1 MNSKSFQVSGK
12 IMDVVARRIFK
23 GTIFVENGT
32 VINIIE
38 NNNVPD
44 QYILPGLIDAHIHI
58 ESSMLIP
65 SEFARIAVVHGTVAT
80 VSDPHEIGNVLGMP
94 GVRFM
99 IDNGKKVPFK
109 FFFGAPSC
117 VPATPFESSGA
128 SIGLEETEELLG
140 SGDIYYLSEMMNFPG
155 VLSADPFVMQKL
167 ELAKK
172 ANKPVDGHAPGLTGD
187 QVERYI
193 AAGITTDHECYTLD
207 EAVDK
212 LRFGMKILI
221 REGSAAKNF
230 DALSSLIEEYP
241 GQVMFCSD
249 DKHPNDLVKGHI
261 NELVKRALA
270 KGYDPI
276 EIIRCCSYNP
286 VNHYK
291 LNVGLLQKGDP
302 ADFIIVDDLKNFN
315 ILETWIDGL
324 KVAEHGQSLVSRVK
338 ESPVNNFTSGIISV
352 DDIKAP
358 AGNGQI
364 RVIQAFDGQLITKQ
378 LLANGKIEGD
388 NFVSDTQN
396 DILKIVIKDRYSD
409 FQPAVGFISGF
420 GIKEGAIASSVA
432 HDSHNIIAVGA
443 DDYSIT
449 EAINLIIS
457 SEGGISVVN
466 GSEKQLLKL
475 PYAGIMTDVDGY
487 SVASGYELLDKM
499 AKEMGSRLH
508 APFMTLSF
516 MALLVI
522 PEIKIS
528 DRGLFDAKNFMFI
541 DLEKKQ
547 T

>member
-1 MNSKSFQVSGK
+1 MKDKSFHVAGK

-23 GTIFVENGT
+23 GTIIVENGK
-32 VINIIE
+32 VVNIIE
-38 NNNVPD
+38 NIDVPD
-44 QYILPGLIDAHIHI
+44 QYILPGLIDSHIHI

-80 VSDPHEIGNVLGMP
+80 VSDPHEIGNVLGIS

-128 SIGLEETEELLG
+128 SIGLEETEELLD
-140 SGDIYYLSEMMNFPG
+140 SDDIYYLSEMMNFPG

-167 ELAKK
+167 ALAKR

-230 DALSSLIEEYP
+230 DTLSPLVEEYP
-241 GQVMFCSD
+241 DQVMFCSD
-249 DKHPNDLVKGHI
+249 DKHPNDLVNGHI

-276 EIIRCCSYNP
+276 DIMRCCSYNP

-315 ILETWIDGL
+315 VLETWIDGL
-324 KVAEHGQSLVSRVK
+324 KVAEHGQSLVCPVK
-338 ESPVNNFTSGIISV
+338 ESPVNNFMSGFIAD

-358 AGNGQI
+358 AGHEQI
-364 RVIQAFDGQLITKQ
+364 RVIQAFDGQLITRE
-378 LLANGKIEGD
+378 LFATGKIDGD
-388 NFVSDTQN
+388 NFVSDTSI
-396 DILKIVIKDRYSD
+396 DILKIVVKDRYSD
-409 FQPAVGFISGF
+409 SHPAVGFISGF
-420 GIKEGAIASSVA
+420 GIKAGAIASSVA

-443 DDYSIT
+443 DDLSIA

-457 SEGGISVVN
+457 SEGGISIVN
-466 GSEKQLLKL
+466 GGEKQLLKL
-475 PYAGIMTDVDGY
+475 PYAGIMTNEDGY
-487 SVASGYELLDKM
+487 SVASNYDLFDKM
-499 AKEMGSRLH
+499 AKEMGSTLH

-528 DRGLFDAKNFMFI
+528 DRGLFDANNFKFI
-541 DLEKKQ
+541 DLLKKQ

>member
-1 MNSKSFQVSGK
+1 MNSRSFHVSGK
-12 IMDVVARRIFK
+12 IIDVVARRIFK
-23 GTIFVENGT
+23 GTIIVEDGT
-32 VINIIE
+32 VVNIIE
-38 NNNVPD
+38 NNDVPD

-65 SEFARIAVVHGTVAT
+65 SEFARIAAVHGTVAT
-80 VSDPHEIGNVLGMP
+80 VSDPHEIANVLGTT

-99 IDNGKKVPFK
+99 INNGKKVPLK

-128 SIGLEETEELLG
+128 SIGVDEIEELLD
-140 SGDIYYLSEMMNFPG
+140 SDDIYYLSEMMNFPG

-167 ELAKK
+167 ALAKRS
-172 ANKPVDGHAPGLTGD
+172 NKPVDGHAPGLTGE
-187 QVERYI
+187 QVARYI

-207 EAVDK
+207 EAIEK
-212 LRFGMKILI
+212 LGHGMKILI

-230 DALSSLIEEYP
+230 EALSSLIEEYP
-241 GQVMFCSD
+241 DRVMFCSD

-261 NELVKRALA
+261 NELVKRALT

-276 EIIRCCSYNP
+276 NIIRCCSYNP

-302 ADFIIVDDLKNFN
+302 ADFILVDDLKNFK
-315 ILETWIDGL
+315 ILTTYINGL
-324 KVAEHGQSLVSRVK
+324 KVAENGRSLIESVR
-338 ESPVNNFTSGIISV
+338 ESPVNNFTSSIIC
-352 DDIKAP
+352 DDEIKAT
-358 AGNGQI
+358 AGNEQI
-364 RVIQAFDGQLITKQ
+364 RVIQAFDGQLITKE
-378 LLANGKIEGD
+378 LITMGKINGD
-388 NFVSDTQN
+388 NFVSDTAN
-396 DILKIVIKDRYSD
+396 DILKIVVKDRYSD
-409 FQPAVGFISGF
+409 SRPAVGFISGF
-420 GIKEGAIASSVA
+420 GIKAGAIGSSVA

-443 DDYSIT
+443 DDHSIT

-457 SEGGISVVN
+457 SRGGISVVN
-466 GSEKQLLKL
+466 GREKQLLKL
-475 PYAGIMTDVDGY
+475 PYAGIMTDDDGY
-487 SVASGYELLDKM
+487 SVASNYDLFDKM
-499 AKEMGSRLH
+499 AKEMGSELH

-528 DRGLFDAKNFMFI
+528 DRGLFDSKNFMFI
-541 DLEKKQ
+541 DLLKKQ